1 LRFTVIC
8 PNNSGG
14 YCNNG
19 IWAYDGPSQQNANGI
34 IALPIGASYVAECH
48 VNGNRSVNATP
59 WGGKNTIVWI
69 RFTRNGAR
77 LYFPWA
83 WASLDGGDNFNMI
96 PGPPC

>member
-1 LRFTVIC
+1 MTAR
-8 PNNSGG
+8 G
-14 YCNNG
+14 
-19 IWAYDGPSQQNANGI
+19 QQNANGI

-48 VNGNRSVNATP
+48 VNGQPQRQRHAWVGRTQ
-59 WGGKNTIVWI
+59 IVWI

-77 LYFPWA
+77 STFPWA